1 MGTVE
6 MGRRVGKWYRKVS
19 TRTDAGE
26 DRALTKRTGEATTSE
41 SVTVVKMCVTL
52 ITLCGLREYTKGD
65 GWVKTCS
72 EEGIA
77 ATDSSNSEA
86 LDQESGM
93 LRMSYSSMR
102 FALCCPGSPAVPSD
116 PPRPP
121 LHVLFRPRPHP
132 AQQEGRCEWFFER

>member
-65 GWVKTCS
+65 G
-72 EEGIA
+72 G
-77 ATDSSNSEA
+77 
-86 LDQESGM
+86 
-93 LRMSYSSMR
+93 LRLAR
-102 FALCCPGSPAVPSD
+102 RRG
-116 PPRPP
+116 
-121 LHVLFRPRPHP
+121 
-132 AQQEGRCEWFFER
+132 